1 MGCLSQTEDVNAAG
15 GVGKSLGLSSV
26 GIRKNDLGVR
36 NSEYQVKVTLLDLQ
50 VKSRP
55 GHEMKKSCIAD

>member
-26 GIRKNDLGVR
+26 GIIKNDLGVR
-36 NSEYQVKVTLLDLQ
+36 NSEDQVKVT
-50 VKSRP
+50 
-55 GHEMKKSCIAD
+55 